1 MFLSFFFQGSLLVQA
16 LDYSIR
22 AFARLDIKDILDKV
36 SLIVANYTL
45 PNGHKQT
52 AAYEAR
58 GFFHKLKFPRA
69 SHLRPS
75 SFVNLFESPTR
86 PRAIKCQRSSPKPTP
101 SSPSQDEDDIQVQS
115 ARSSLN

>member
-69 SHLRPS
+69 LHLGPS
-75 SFVNLFESPTR
+75 RFVFESPTPTR
-86 PRAIKCQRSSPKPTP
+86 PRAIKRQRNSSKPAP
-101 SSPSQDEDDIQVQS
+101 SSPSKDEDNIQVQS
-115 ARSSLN
+115 AQSSLN